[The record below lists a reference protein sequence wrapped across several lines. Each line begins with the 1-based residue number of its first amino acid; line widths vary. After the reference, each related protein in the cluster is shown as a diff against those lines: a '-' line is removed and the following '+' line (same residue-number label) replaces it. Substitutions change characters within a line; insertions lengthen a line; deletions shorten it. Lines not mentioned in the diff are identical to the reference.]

1 MTKKISVSEFK
12 MAVAATSVTIW
23 AEMCKEVACS
33 VLVNTMFCGTALG
46 TGEKAPRASLYQTL
60 YEGV

>member
-1 MTKKISVSEFK
+1 

-33 VLVNTMFCGTALG
+33 VLVNTMLCGTALG
-46 TGEKAPRASLYQTL
+46 TGGKAPRASLYQTL